1 MSIVPLHLLQP
12 GQKGR
17 VVKIN
22 LRGKFR
28 FKLMDMGLINGVELE
43 VLGLAP
49 LGDPM
54 EVKLKGFNLSLRK
67 EDAMMIMVQ
76 LSPDEDC
83 GNGK

>member
-1 MSIVPLHLLQP
+1 MNIVPLNLLQP

-22 LRGKFR
+22 LRGKLR
-28 FKLMDMGLINGVELE
+28 FKLMDMGLINGAELE

-76 LSPDEDC
+76 PSPEKGC
-83 GNGK
+83 SNGK